1 MAFLHYNYEKDYL
14 FTCKGAK
21 GFENIQS
28 VYIRVLTWA
37 SCRRSISKKKFVCT
51 KIRSKEWIY
60 WIYQILN
67 MSVKKPSADH
77 YELRI
82 TILFMCKF
90 LWCPENQGVHD
101 LSFYSLQIVL

>member
-37 SCRRSISKKKFVCT
+37 SCRRSISQKKFVCT
-51 KIRSKEWIY
+51 KIRSKE
-60 WIYQILN
+60 
-67 MSVKKPSADH
+67 
-77 YELRI
+77 
-82 TILFMCKF
+82 
-90 LWCPENQGVHD
+90 
-101 LSFYSLQIVL
+101 